1 VIVFIAFEKG
11 NCFDR
16 HHMKTYRNST
26 VVIML
31 T

>member
-1 VIVFIAFEKG
+1 
-11 NCFDR
+11 
-16 HHMKTYRNST
+16 MKTYRNST